1 MFFHG
6 EYYEQMGKEGRKTM
20 KRREEMLTKILKQA
34 SIFSIF
40 VFQIRVIHFLICT
53 SGFNLV
59 VCTAM
64 SYCMSIQV
72 NQLDKRTVYIKI
84 SRAALVQFTLLI
96 LPLLEN
102 ILTVG
107 KKNGH

>member
-6 EYYEQMGKEGRKTM
+6 EYYEQMGKEGKKTM

-40 VFQIRVIHFLICT
+40 VFQIRVIHFLICA

-64 SYCMSIQV
+64 SYGMSIQV
-72 NQLDKRTVYIKI
+72 NQLGKRTV
-84 SRAALVQFTLLI
+84 
-96 LPLLEN
+96 
-102 ILTVG
+102 G
-107 KKNGH
+107 KFFI